1 MNSCKC
7 RTGCIGAQTAATQL
21 GPVADVAARARRR
34 VEARH
39 GCWLPSRVASTPSST
54 KWPNKSLFETSE
66 VGRCQDLPLKLTTI
80 CILNEFD
87 EAVERTWLRELIG
100 DLVGQTV

>member
-1 MNSCKC
+1 M
-7 RTGCIGAQTAATQL
+7 
-21 GPVADVAARARRR
+21 
-34 VEARH
+34 
-39 GCWLPSRVASTPSST
+39 
-54 KWPNKSLFETSE
+54 
-66 VGRCQDLPLKLTTI
+66 PLKLTTI